1 MKTLHAGSLRLDDS
15 NAENPNA
22 SALRRDILRTLTREG
37 AQFSKAAMKLAPDE
51 RVPAR
56 RRLKLVWDY
65 IRPSLA
71 FVTGVVLALT
81 VVGGV
86 LMFER
91 RSRQANAANDSRFA
105 ATGSPVLDGPI
116 SQRNDD
122 QPSESPSDALSRQ
135 ARLQAAMAEA
145 KARIDRL
152 ARERTEL
159 LSSAG
164 QLKEAEVAAEQRI
177 TDLEQRLT
185 LASASEARVQAELS
199 ALREAHAT
207 VAANLAAKERN
218 VRELNAKLEEQSAVV
233 ERETELLSAGREI
246 RDVVAARNLHIIDV
260 YDTDGRG
267 KTKTAF
273 GRVFYTEGKSL
284 LFYAYDLPAH
294 RIENAKFYAW
304 GKRDGSTQDVRSLGL
319 MYNDDQTQKRWVLN
333 ITDPRILTQIDS
345 VFITLERM
353 DKPGDRPTGK
363 EILSA
368 YLHSPANHP

>member
-1 MKTLHAGSLRLDDS
+1 
-15 NAENPNA
+15 
-22 SALRRDILRTLTREG
+22 
-37 AQFSKAAMKLAPDE
+37 
-51 RVPAR
+51 
-56 RRLKLVWDY
+56 
-65 IRPSLA
+65 
-71 FVTGVVLALT
+71 
-81 VVGGV
+81 
-86 LMFER
+86 
-91 RSRQANAANDSRFA
+91 
-105 ATGSPVLDGPI
+105 
-116 SQRNDD
+116 
-122 QPSESPSDALSRQ
+122 
-135 ARLQAAMAEA
+135 AMAEA

-294 RIENAKFYAW
+294 RIENAKYGFYAW
-304 GKRDGSTQDVRSLGL
+304 GKSDRSQPAVRNLGL
-319 MYNDDQTQKRWVLN
+319 LYSEDQAQKRWVLN
-333 ITDPRILTQIDS
+333 ITDPQVLAEIDS
-345 VFITLERM
+345 VFITLEHT
-353 DKPGDRPTGK
+353 DKPGSQPHGK